1 MNNKQETIYTNED
14 IIKYTT
20 SQGFVEMYL
29 DVAEY
34 NKSSNEENIK
44 NILKNI
50 NLEINWTNLEIN
62 WTNLEINWTF
72 LIKHTLTYVTQGNK
86 RSWKNEAASC

>member
-14 IIKYTT
+14 IIKYTD

-29 DVAEY
+29 GVAEY

-50 NLEINWTNLEIN
+50 NLEIN
-62 WTNLEINWTF
+62 
-72 LIKHTLTYVTQGNK
+72 
-86 RSWKNEAASC
+86 

>member
-14 IIKYTT
+14 VIKYTD
-20 SQGFVEMYL
+20 SRDSVELYI
-29 DVAEY
+29 DVASY

-50 NLEINWTNLEIN
+50 NLEIN
-62 WTNLEINWTF
+62 
-72 LIKHTLTYVTQGNK
+72 
-86 RSWKNEAASC
+86 

>member
-14 IIKYTT
+14 IIKHIG
-20 SQGFVEMYL
+20 SRDSVELYI
-29 DVAEY
+29 DAASY

-50 NLEINWTNLEIN
+50 NLEINAGAATPESNSAAACEI
-62 WTNLEINWTF
+62 EQI
-72 LIKHTLTYVTQGNK
+72 
-86 RSWKNEAASC
+86 